1 MSGEAKEGP
10 VDLQVVVQFDADA
23 DPFNSRPTMEERG
36 TSDNQPSS
44 DSSASSVLDVTENRG
59 RVYTGDGYEKT
70 FLKINE
76 MGCRKFAEQMKQ
88 ELVHFYSDD
97 ALVGNLG
104 SKARRAKI
112 A

>member
-36 TSDNQPSS
+36 MSDNQPSS

-70 FLKINE
+70 FLCVTFHRAN
-76 MGCRKFAEQMKQ
+76 GSRAF
-88 ELVHFYSDD
+88 FW
-97 ALVGNLG
+97 ALGIQPLRV
-104 SKARRAKI
+104 
-112 A
+112 

>member
-1 MSGEAKEGP
+1 M
-10 VDLQVVVQFDADA
+10 
-23 DPFNSRPTMEERG
+23 RR
-36 TSDNQPSS
+36 
-44 DSSASSVLDVTENRG
+44 
-59 RVYTGDGYEKT
+59 
-70 FLKINE
+70 KINE